1 MARRW
6 STAEDRILTSLYPQ
20 GIPIRALA
28 RQLDR
33 SEDAVS
39 ERRRALGLPARPRS
53 KPWTA
58 REDELVRAS
67 AAAGVPAAT
76 LAARLGRDAEQ
87 VRRRRRALLGSSI
100 TPRPYTPADDEAIRA
115 CWRSDGDVHRL
126 ARELGRSAGSLRL
139 RAQALGVHQPARR
152 RRWHPYEDAAVR
164 DGYARGLT
172 CREIAA
178 ELPGRSGAAVAARAA
193 KLGLATYGRAWSA
206 HDDRTLRVLVMEDM
220 ELERAAQILARTPD
234 ALRARARKLG
244 LDLPRS
250 QRASQRGRRWTRD
263 EDEQLRLHAGLNP
276 ATLADLLD
284 RSPEAITQRLRRIGL
299 REARERSP
307 HHPVP
312 SRKNGLTPGERL
324 TVVRELRTGG
334 PRRQLALARRLGRAP
349 AEIRALAARYGDG
362 PP

>member
-6 STAEDRILTSLYPQ
+6 SITEDRILSGLYPQ
-20 GIPIRALA
+20 GVPIRALA
-28 RQLDR
+28 RQLER

-53 KPWTA
+53 RPWTK

-67 AAAGVPAAT
+67 AWAGVPATT
-76 LAARLGRDAEQ
+76 LASRLGRDAEQ

-100 TPRPYTPADDEAIRA
+100 KPRPYTPADDDAIRA
-115 CWRSDGDVHRL
+115 CWLAGEDVQRL
-126 ARELGRSAGSLRL
+126 ARELGRSAGSIRL
-139 RAQALGVHQPARR
+139 RAQALGVHRPARR
-152 RRWHPYEDAAVR
+152 RRWREYEDAAVR

-172 CREIAA
+172 CREIAS

-206 HDDRTLRVLVMEDM
+206 RDDRNLRMLVSEGI

-244 LDLPRS
+244 LEVPRS
-250 QRASQRGRRWTRD
+250 VRAHHSGRRWTRA

-276 ATLADLLD
+276 ATLADLLE
-284 RSPEAITQRLRRIGL
+284 RSPEAITQRLRRMGL

-312 SRKNGLTPGERL
+312 ARNGLTPGERL
-324 TVVRELRTGG
+324 TLVRELRNAG

-349 AEIRALAARYGDG
+349 GEIRALAARYGGG

>member
-6 STAEDRILTSLYPQ
+6 STAEDRILSSLYPR
-20 GIPIRALA
+20 GAAIRAIA
-28 RQLDR
+28 RQLGR

-53 KPWTA
+53 RPWTA

-76 LAARLGRDAEQ
+76 LAARLGRDPEQ
-87 VRRRRRALLGSSI
+87 VRRRRRVLLGSSVR
-100 TPRPYTPADDEAIRA
+100 PRPYTPADDDAIRR
-115 CWRSDGDVHRL
+115 CWRTGGDVPRL
-126 ARELGRSAGSLRL
+126 ARELGRSAGSIRL
-139 RAQALGVHQPARR
+139 RGQALGVHRPAPR
-152 RRWHPYEDAAVR
+152 RRWRDYEDAAVR
-164 DGYARGLT
+164 DGYASGLT
-172 CREIAA
+172 CRQIAS

-206 HDDRTLRVLVMEDM
+206 RDDLTLRMLVLEGV
-220 ELERAAQILARTPD
+220 ELERAAQLLARTPD

-244 LDLPRS
+244 LELPRS
-250 QRASQRGRRWTRD
+250 QRAHQSGRRWTLA

-276 ATLADLLD
+276 ATLADLLA

-299 REARERSP
+299 RETRQRSP
-307 HHPVP
+307 HHPV
-312 SRKNGLTPGERL
+312 SARNGLTPGERL
-324 TVVRELRTGG
+324 TVVRELRAGG